1 MAYGWNWSVLLQASG
16 AGGTYLDWLLEG
28 LRVTIMLGL
37 VAWVLA
43 LVIGSLVGTLRTV
56 PSRWMRGLATAYVEV
71 FRNVPLLIQLFIW
84 YFAAPELLPF
94 GGWFK
99 SLDPGAQQFLAATVG
114 LGLYTGARV
123 SEQVRAGIN
132 ALRTGPRN
140 AALALGMTL
149 PQAYRYV
156 ILPVALRLVVPPLTG
171 EFLSIFKNSA
181 VASTIGLLELSA
193 QGRQLVDYT
202 AQPYE
207 SFIAVTL
214 LYMAINFVVM
224 LGMRRLERASRLP
237 GMLGSK

>member
-1 MAYGWNWSVLLQASG
+1 MAYHWNWGVLLQDSG
-16 AGGTYLDWLLEG
+16 SGGTYLDWLLSG
-28 LRVTIMLGL
+28 LRTTLAIGL
-37 VAWVLA
+37 SSWILA
-43 LVIGSLVGTLRTV
+43 LLVGTMVGTLRTV
-56 PSRWMRGLATAYVEV
+56 PNRWIRGVATGYVEL
-71 FRNVPLLIQLFIW
+71 FRNIPLLIQLFIW

-94 GGWFK
+94 GAWFK
-99 SLDPGAQQFLAATVG
+99 SLDPGVQLFMSSSLG
-114 LGLYTGARV
+114 LGLYTSARV

-132 ALRTGPRN
+132 MLKGGQRN
-140 AALALGMTL
+140 AAVALGMSL

-156 ILPVALRLVVPPLTG
+156 ILPVALRLIVAPLTG

-181 VASTIGLLELSA
+181 IASTIGLLDLSA

-207 SFIAVTL
+207 SFIVVTL

-224 LGMRRLERASRLP
+224 LGMRRLERFSRLP